1 MPFAFTDPML
11 LDIGVPAGAASSGS
25 GSAQD
30 SLARLV
36 NAAVAV
42 GIAKSQW
49 FVIPGSRDGVLT
61 LIAQVGAGVVSLKV
75 DLERSLDSGT
85 TWKVIQAGVDVF
97 SGEARIAIAPGGLYR
112 LNVTTFGTPAN
123 GATVY
128 GTYVPIG

>member
-1 MPFAFTDPML
+1 MPFALTDPML

-36 NAAVAV
+36 NAATAI
-42 GIAKSQW
+42 GFAKSQW

-75 DLERSLDSGT
+75 DLERSLDSGAS
-85 TWKVIQAGVDVF
+85 WKVIQAGVDVF

-112 LNVTTFGTPAN
+112 LNVTTFGTPA
-123 GATVY
+123 ASTIY